1 MMAMVVMARTL
12 FNTLIIPVLIIAA
25 GRFTVQSTVLSTPYV
40 LPSHA
45 NKTPR
50 HEI

>member
-25 GRFTVQSTVLSTPYV
+25 GRFTVQYSTVLYSVRASFTCKQDAP
-40 LPSHA
+40 
-45 NKTPR
+45 T
-50 HEI
+50 